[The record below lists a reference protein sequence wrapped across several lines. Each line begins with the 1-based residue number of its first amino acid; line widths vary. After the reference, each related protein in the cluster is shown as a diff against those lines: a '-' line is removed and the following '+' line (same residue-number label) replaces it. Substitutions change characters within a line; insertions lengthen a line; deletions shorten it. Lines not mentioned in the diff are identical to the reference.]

1 VSRNPLTHFPAACV
15 AALLGFLAALGNGC
29 QRPSLAP
36 RDIVRAGHDP
46 RYDTA
51 YWLALAYTDPPAYE
65 SCLLF
70 CAGHPSKPNCRPLR
84 ASAFPA
90 NAASAFPR

>member
-1 VSRNPLTHFPAACV
+1 MSHNPRTLFPAACG

-51 YWLALAYTDPPAYE
+51 YWLALSRTDPLAYQ
-65 SCLLF
+65 SSLLF
-70 CAGHPSKPNCRPLR
+70 CAGHPTKPNCPPLR

-90 NAASAFPR
+90 NAASAFQR